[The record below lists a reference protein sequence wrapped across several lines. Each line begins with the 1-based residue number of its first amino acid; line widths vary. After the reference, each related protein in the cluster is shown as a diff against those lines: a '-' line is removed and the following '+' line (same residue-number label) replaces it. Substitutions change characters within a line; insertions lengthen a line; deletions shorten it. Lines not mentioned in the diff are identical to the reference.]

1 MSSLILVLAVNAPQ
15 AIALPVVKLLL
26 AFVLFATKATQS
38 KPLMEVALNVLVPT
52 AKLAV
57 KMLSVLVLH
66 ALKVKNLVPMV

>member
-1 MSSLILVLAVNAPQ
+1 MVLAVYAPKP
-15 AIALPVVKLLL
+15 IVLPVLNLLL
-26 AFVLFATKATQS
+26 AFVLFATKVTQS
-38 KPLMEVALNVLVPT
+38 KPLMEVAFNVLVPT